1 MYSKEQV
8 ATRLKLG
15 STLSTAELA
24 LVVKSL
30 LEKVDELESKYNELS
45 ENRRGSDK
53 NTGENIQT
61 SSIRSIF
68 KL

>member
-8 ATRLKLG
+8 STRLKLG
-15 STLSTAELA
+15 STLSIAELI

-30 LEKVDELESKYNELS
+30 MEKIDELESKYNELS

-53 NTGENIQT
+53 VSGEDVQAST
-61 SSIRSIF
+61 IRPLF

>member
-1 MYSKEQV
+1 MYSKEQLS
-8 ATRLKLG
+8 TRLKLG
-15 STLSTAELA
+15 STLNTAELV

-30 LEKVDELESKYNELS
+30 MEKVDELESKYNELS

-53 NTGENIQT
+53 VSGETVQ
-61 SSIRSIF
+61 SSTIRSIF

>member
-8 ATRLKLG
+8 ATRLRLG
-15 STLSTAELA
+15 TNLNIPELV
-24 LVVKSL
+24 LIVKSL
-30 LEKVDELESKYNELS
+30 MEKVEELESKYNELS

-53 NTGENIQT
+53 VSGEDVQAST
-61 SSIRSIF
+61 IRSIF

>member
-8 ATRLKLG
+8 STRLKLG
-15 STLSTAELA
+15 STLNTAELV
-24 LVVKSL
+24 LVVRTL
-30 LEKVDELESKYNELS
+30 MEKIEELESKYNELS

-53 NTGENIQT
+53 VSGEDVQ
-61 SSIRSIF
+61 SSTIRSIF